1 MLCPWFH
8 PLRHPSGW
16 LRDAWQVYVSIT
28 WIITTPNSLAR
39 AHNCSPGG
47 QQRPFFSYVAFFF
60 FLIYDMNLPSLQQ
73 QKCQQTFCLLNVPDM
88 ISLWQS
94 AGSLCIWG
102 GGVENARLQIFV
114 AFGK

>member
-8 PLRHPSGW
+8 PLPHPSGW

-47 QQRPFFSYVAFFF
+47 QQRPFFSYVTF
-60 FLIYDMNLPSLQQ
+60 FLFNLSYEPAQPAAAKVSANFLSLE
-73 QKCQQTFCLLNVPDM
+73 CP
-88 ISLWQS
+88 
-94 AGSLCIWG
+94 
-102 GGVENARLQIFV
+102 
-114 AFGK
+114 